1 MIQETLCDALL
12 PPGSDLAREMLMH
25 ASVVLDIGRSV
36 DYYRRHEHAAMILR
50 SSGLNGFG
58 HREILYLSLI
68 LDLGEELDWRGKDY
82 RPLLR
87 NGDLAEIAR
96 SAVLLSVADEI
107 EHRILPRRVP
117 HLDCRVSG
125 RVRWR
130 STSPRSPRG
139 TRASWPL
146 RSRGCSAR
154 RSRSS
159 PKPDLPVARW
169 PRAASTAPPAGSV
182 AVPGHLSN
190 HPRVRRSGDGDQ
202 PIVYTCAIWA

>member
-1 MIQETLCDALL
+1 MHFF
-12 PPGSDLAREMLMH
+12 PGSDLAREMLMH

-96 SAVLLSVADEI
+96 SAVLLSVADEV

-117 HLDCRVSG
+117 HLDCRVS
-125 RVRWR
+125 
-130 STSPRSPRG
+130 TG
-139 TRASWPL
+139 TVTLHEPALASWNPGIL
-146 RSRGCSAR
+146 GASFAR
-154 RSRSS
+154 VFG
-159 PKPDLPVARW
+159 KALK
-169 PRAASTAPPAGSV
+169 
-182 AVPGHLSN
+182 
-190 HPRVRRSGDGDQ
+190 
-202 PIVYTCAIWA
+202 IVTKA